1 MKKKFRVG
9 GIWPGP
15 PTYPPHRVPQPLC
28 ILQIKQKRHCCLYTI
43 PLSFFLLENITGN
56 PPIVQGFDTTN
67 LFTEKKSSL
76 PSFLSFVP
84 GCHHAWLSLSQHCW
98 NVRQF
103 LGGRWTL
110 GRHGISWRRSF
121 DWYCNSFKVSITKWF
136 HEKKVKTYFF
146 LWNIGRKKGVCSLF
160 PTSKACEKIRKL
172 RVTTFFRVC
181 FFISHTKLNSK
192 YLSRIFLKLK
202 GNLF

>member
-1 MKKKFRVG
+1 MPKSIFNCHSKICKSKFPLMTKDFIQGTQKEFCLLGHTIQYDSKILLKKKFRVG

-121 DWYCNSFKVSITKWF
+121 DWYCNSFKVS
-136 HEKKVKTYFF
+136 TYM
-146 LWNIGRKKGVCSLF
+146 
-160 PTSKACEKIRKL
+160 
-172 RVTTFFRVC
+172 
-181 FFISHTKLNSK
+181 
-192 YLSRIFLKLK
+192 
-202 GNLF
+202 

>member
-1 MKKKFRVG
+1 M
-9 GIWPGP
+9 
-15 PTYPPHRVPQPLC
+15 
-28 ILQIKQKRHCCLYTI
+28 
-43 PLSFFLLENITGN
+43 SFFLLENITGN
-56 PPIVQGFDTTN
+56 PPIVQGFDTMN

-121 DWYCNSFKVSITKWF
+121 DWYCNSFKVSINKWF
-136 HEKKVKTYFF
+136 HEKKVKRNIFF
-146 LWNIGRKKGVCSLF
+146 CEILVGKKGFVVFF
-160 PTSKACEKIRKL
+160 PTSKACEKIRKF
-172 RVTTFFRVC
+172 RVTT
-181 FFISHTKLNSK
+181 LENA
-192 YLSRIFLKLK
+192 FLFLTRS
-202 GNLF
+202 